1 MFPIYRHESEEA
13 MGIWLPVMLDELIE
27 EQDVTISFFIPNLK
41 EQFFFNYQ
49 NEGRAC
55 RQVEEN
61 LEKIVSR
68 TYETCDRCE
77 TSIFNLHYICG
88 SCGYMECI
96 HCYKKIMAKTTQQFC
111 KYSSSKFS
119 LVELIPD
126 RALQFLQE
134 QVPLNLENF
143 RRKRIIGFND

>member
-1 MFPIYRHESEEA
+1 VFPIYRHESEEA

-41 EQFFFNYQ
+41 EQFF
-49 NEGRAC
+49 
-55 RQVEEN
+55 VIIKTKEEHADRSKKIWK
-61 LEKIVSR
+61 KIVSR
-68 TYETCDRCE
+68 TYETCDRFE
-77 TSIFNLHYICG
+77 TSIFNLHYMCG

-96 HCYKKIMAKTTQQFC
+96 HCYKKIMAKTTQKFC

-134 QVPLNLENF
+134 KFPLNLENF